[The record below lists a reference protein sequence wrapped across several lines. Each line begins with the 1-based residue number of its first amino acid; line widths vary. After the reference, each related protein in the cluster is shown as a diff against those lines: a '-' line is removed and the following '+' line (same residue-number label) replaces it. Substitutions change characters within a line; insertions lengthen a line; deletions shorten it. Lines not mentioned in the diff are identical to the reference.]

1 MAIPIL
7 NHLDLRNVSE
17 LQNAT
22 LHTTTRASASHKAGK
37 IIYES
42 AAVYVSDGTAW
53 FDLSGDIK
61 QVKVIGDSGNYDVT
75 NGNFVLTIAGATGIT
90 TSVSSSTISIDLDD
104 TSTDMTATNSGVYGS
119 ATAIP
124 VITVDRQGRLTAAST
139 ESIATALTVDG
150 DSGAQNVDLLTDDL
164 QIIGTTNEIETA
176 VTKPA
181 SPGTDV
187 RVKIG
192 LPSDV
197 TIGQDLTVTRHLD
210 VDGTANLDVVD
221 IDGAVD
227 MASTLALAG
236 NADFNGDLDVDGTT
250 NLDAVDIDG
259 NVQIDGTLSVGVNDT
274 GYDVKFFGDTASKY
288 LLWDASAD
296 KLIATG
302 EIEAGSLDISGNADI
317 DGTLDVDGVDVDGTL
332 VVDGT
337 NISLDSTST
346 LNIDNSNTTN
356 GITIGTAT
364 SGVPVSIG
372 HTTSEVTINDNL
384 VVTGNFTVA
393 GTQTTLNETVKVV
406 ENNTIEFEGTTA
418 DDAHQIKLSGGDP
431 TADRTVTLPDNS
443 GTIALT
449 TDITA
454 RQFTTT
460 IGNASVTTI
469 NLLNSGASAPHKNHG
484 LGADSTQFMIQLIE
498 VSTGLTVMADVAR
511 GSSGAIAIT
520 FASAPAA
527 NAIRVLIT
535 KIG

>member
-42 AAVYVSDGTAW
+42 AAVYVSDGSAW

-61 QVKVIGDSGNYDVT
+61 QVKVIGDTGNYDVT

-104 TSTDMTATNSGVYGS
+104 TAVTPNSYGS

-124 VITVDRQGRLTAAST
+124 TFTVDQQGRLTAAGS
-139 ESIATALTVDG
+139 ENIATALTIDDASSTQDV
-150 DSGAQNVDLLTDDL
+150 NLLTDDL
-164 QIIGTTNEIETA
+164 QFLAASANEITTA
-176 VTKPA
+176 VTKV
-181 SPGTDV
+181 GTDV
-187 RVKIG
+187 KVTIG

-210 VDGTANLDVVD
+210 VDGTSNLDVVD

-227 MASTLALAG
+227 MASTLTLSG
-236 NADFNGDLDVDGTT
+236 NADFGGDLDVDGTT
-250 NLDAVDIDG
+250 NLDNTDI
-259 NVQIDGTLSVGVNDT
+259 
-274 GYDVKFFGDTASKY
+274 
-288 LLWDASAD
+288 
-296 KLIATG
+296 
-302 EIEAGSLDISGNADI
+302 
-317 DGTLDVDGVDVDGTL
+317 DGTL

-346 LNIDNSNTTN
+346 LNIDNSDTTN

-364 SGVPVSIG
+364 SGVPITIG
-372 HTTSEVTINDNL
+372 HTTSEVTVGDNL
-384 VVTGNFTVA
+384 TVNGNFTVV

-418 DDAHQIKLSGGDP
+418 DAHEIKLTGGEP
-431 TADRTVTLPDNS
+431 TADRVVALPDNS

-454 RQFTTT
+454 RQFSTL
-460 IGNASVTTI
+460 IGDASATTI

-511 GSSGAIAIT
+511 GTSGAIAIT

>member
-7 NHLDLRNVSE
+7 NHLDLRSVSE
-17 LQNAT
+17 LQNAI
-22 LHTTTRASASHKAGK
+22 LHKTTEGSASNVEGK
-37 IIYES
+37 IIYDTGTDSPKVYNGS
-42 AAVYVSDGTAW
+42 AW
-53 FDLSGDIK
+53 IDLGGDIR

-75 NGNFVLTIAGATGIT
+75 SGNFVLTIAGATGIT

-104 TSTDMTATNSGVYGS
+104 TAVTPNSYGS

-124 VITVDRQGRLTAAST
+124 TFTVDQQGRLTAAGS

-150 DSGAQNVDLLTDDL
+150 DSGAANVDLLTDDL
-164 QIIGTTNEIETA
+164 RIIGTSNEIETA
-176 VTKPA
+176 SSK
-181 SPGTDV
+181 SGTDV
-187 RVKIG
+187 SLQIG

-197 TIGQDLTVTRHLD
+197 TIGNNLTVT
-210 VDGTANLDVVD
+210 T
-221 IDGAVD
+221 
-227 MASTLALAG
+227 
-236 NADFNGDLDVDGTT
+236 DL
-250 NLDAVDIDG
+250 
-259 NVQIDGTLSVGVNDT
+259 S
-274 GYDVKFFGDTASKY
+274 
-288 LLWDASAD
+288 
-296 KLIATG
+296 
-302 EIEAGSLDISGNADI
+302 
-317 DGTLDVDGVDVDGTL
+317 VDGVSNLDNTDIDGTL

-337 NISLDSTST
+337 NISLDSTTT
-346 LNIDNSNTTN
+346 LNIDNSNTSN

-372 HTTSEVTINDNL
+372 HTTSEVTVNDNL
-384 VVTGNFTVA
+384 TVTGNFTVV

-418 DDAHQIKLSGGDP
+418 DAHEIKLTGGEP
-431 TADRTVTLPDNS
+431 TADRVVALPDNS

-460 IGNASVTTI
+460 IGNASATTI

-498 VSTGLTVMADVAR
+498 VSTGLTVMTDVAR

-520 FASAPAA
+520 FSSAPAA

>member
-42 AAVYVSDGTAW
+42 AAVYVSDGSAW

-192 LPSDV
+192 LPNNV
-197 TIGQDLTVTRHLD
+197 TIGNNLTVTTDLS
-210 VDGTANLDVVD
+210 VDG
-221 IDGAVD
+221 I
-227 MASTLALAG
+227 S
-236 NADFNGDLDVDGTT
+236 

-372 HTTSEVTINDNL
+372 HTTSQVTVNDNL
-384 VVTGNFTVA
+384 TVTGNLIVT
-393 GTQTTLNETVKVV
+393 GTTITKNETVKIV
-406 ENNTIEFEGTTA
+406 ENNTIEFEGTTD
-418 DDAHQIKLSGGDP
+418 DDAHQIKLSGGEP
-431 TADRTVTLPDNS
+431 TADRVVTLPDNT

-460 IGNASVTTI
+460 IGNASAVTI

>member
-7 NHLDLRNVSE
+7 NHLDLRSVSE
-17 LQNAT
+17 LQNAI
-22 LHTTTRASASHKAGK
+22 LHKTTTSSASDIEGK
-37 IIYES
+37 IIYDTGTNSPKVYDGS
-42 AAVYVSDGTAW
+42 AW
-53 FDLSGDIK
+53 IDLGGDIR
-61 QVKVIGDSGNYDVT
+61 QVKVMADDSNSYDVT
-75 NGNFVLTIAGATGIT
+75 IGNFALTISGDTGIST
-90 TSVSSSTISIDLDD
+90 TLSSSTLEIDLDD
-104 TSTDMTATNSGVYGS
+104 TAVTAGDYGS
-119 ATAIP
+119 STAIP
-124 VITVDRQGRLTAAST
+124 TFSVDAQGRLTAAGT
-139 ESIATALTVDG
+139 ATVATALTVDG
-150 DSGAQNVDLLTDDL
+150 DSGAQDVDLLTDDL

-259 NVQIDGTLSVGVNDT
+259 DVQIDGTLSVGVVDT
-274 GYDVKFFGDTASKY
+274 GYDVKFFGATYAKY

-296 KLIATG
+296 KVIATG
-302 EIEAGSLDISGNADI
+302 EIKAVSLDISGNI
-317 DGTLDVDGVDVDGTL
+317 DVDGTSNLDNTDIDGTL

-337 NISLDSTST
+337 NISLDSTTT

-364 SGVPVSIG
+364 SGVPISIG

-406 ENNTIEFEGTTA
+406 ENNTIEFEGTT
-418 DDAHQIKLSGGDP
+418 DNEHEIKLTGGDP
-431 TADRTVTLPDNS
+431 TADRTVALPDNS
-443 GTIALT
+443 GTIALI

-460 IGNASVTTI
+460 IGDASATTI

-498 VSTGLTVMADVAR
+498 VSTGLTVMSDVAR
-511 GSSGAIAIT
+511 GTSGAIAIT

>member
-42 AAVYVSDGTAW
+42 AAVYVSDGSAW

-61 QVKVIGDSGNYDVT
+61 QVKVIGDTGNYDVT

-104 TSTDMTATNSGVYGS
+104 TAVTPNSYGS

-124 VITVDRQGRLTAAST
+124 TFTVDQQGRLTAAGS
-139 ESIATALTVDG
+139 ESIATALTID
-150 DSGAQNVDLLTDDL
+150 DASSTQNVDLLTDDL
-164 QIIGTTNEIETA
+164 QFLAASANEITTA
-176 VTKPA
+176 VTKV
-181 SPGTDV
+181 GTDV
-187 RVKIG
+187 KVTIG
-192 LPSDV
+192 LPDDV
-197 TIGQDLTVTRHLD
+197 TIGNNLTVTTDLD

-227 MASTLALAG
+227 MASTLTLSG
-236 NADFNGDLDVDGTT
+236 NADFGGDLDVDGTT
-250 NLDAVDIDG
+250 NLDSTDI
-259 NVQIDGTLSVGVNDT
+259 
-274 GYDVKFFGDTASKY
+274 
-288 LLWDASAD
+288 
-296 KLIATG
+296 
-302 EIEAGSLDISGNADI
+302 
-317 DGTLDVDGVDVDGTL
+317 DGTL

-356 GITIGTAT
+356 GVTIGTAT
-364 SGVPVSIG
+364 SGVPITIG
-372 HTTSEVTINDNL
+372 HTTSEVTVGDNL
-384 VVTGNFTVA
+384 TVNGNFTVV

-418 DDAHQIKLSGGDP
+418 DAHEIKLTGGEP
-431 TADRTVTLPDNS
+431 TADRVVALPDNS

-454 RQFTTT
+454 RQFSTL
-460 IGNASVTTI
+460 IGNASAATI
-469 NLLNSGASAPHKNHG
+469 NILNSGASAPHKNHG
-484 LGADSTQFMIQLIE
+484 LGADSTSFMIQLIE
-498 VSTGLTVMADVAR
+498 VSSGLTVMADVAR
-511 GSSGAIAIT
+511 GTSGAIAIT
-520 FASAPAA
+520 FASAPAS

>member
-42 AAVYVSDGTAW
+42 AAVYVSDGSAW

-61 QVKVIGDSGNYDVT
+61 QVKVIGDTGNYDVT

-139 ESIATALTVDG
+139 ASITTTLTIDDASATQDVSLA
-150 DSGAQNVDLLTDDL
+150 TDDL
-164 QIIGTTNEIETA
+164 QFLSASANEITTA
-176 VTKPA
+176 VTKD
-181 SPGTDV
+181 GTDV
-187 RVKIG
+187 KVTIG
-192 LPSDV
+192 LPDNV
-197 TIGQDLTVTRHLD
+197 TIGNNLTVTTDLD

-227 MASTLALAG
+227 MASTLTLSG
-236 NADFNGDLDVDGTT
+236 NADFGGDLDVDGTT
-250 NLDAVDIDG
+250 NLDSTDI
-259 NVQIDGTLSVGVNDT
+259 
-274 GYDVKFFGDTASKY
+274 
-288 LLWDASAD
+288 
-296 KLIATG
+296 
-302 EIEAGSLDISGNADI
+302 
-317 DGTLDVDGVDVDGTL
+317 DGTL

-356 GITIGTAT
+356 GVTIGTAT
-364 SGVPVSIG
+364 SGVPITIG
-372 HTTSEVTINDNL
+372 HTTSEVTVGDNL
-384 VVTGNFTVA
+384 TVNGNFTVV

-418 DDAHQIKLSGGDP
+418 DAHEIKLTGGEP
-431 TADRTVTLPDNS
+431 TADRVVALPDNS

-454 RQFTTT
+454 RQFSTL
-460 IGNASVTTI
+460 IGDASATTI
-469 NLLNSGASAPHKNHG
+469 NILNSGASAPHKNHG

-498 VSTGLTVMADVAR
+498 VDTGATIMADVVR
-511 GSSGAIAIT
+511 GTSGAIAIT

-527 NAIRVLIT
+527 NKMRVLIN

>member
-7 NHLDLRNVSE
+7 NHLDLRSVSE
-17 LQNAT
+17 LQNAI
-22 LHTTTRASASHKAGK
+22 LHKTTTSSASDIEGK
-37 IIYES
+37 IIYDTGTNSPKVYDGS
-42 AAVYVSDGTAW
+42 AW
-53 FDLSGDIK
+53 IDLGGDIR
-61 QVKVIGDSGNYDVT
+61 QVKVTADDSNSYDVT
-75 NGNFVLTIAGATGIT
+75 SGNFDFTISGDTGIST
-90 TSVSSSTISIDLDD
+90 TLSSSTLEIDLDD
-104 TSTDMTATNSGVYGS
+104 TAVTAGDYGS
-119 ATAIP
+119 STAIP
-124 VITVDRQGRLTAAST
+124 TFSVDAQGRLTAAGT
-139 ESIATALTVDG
+139 ATVATALTVDG
-150 DSGAQNVDLLTDDL
+150 DSGAQDVDLLTDDL

-197 TIGQDLTVTRHLD
+197 TIGQDLTVTR
-210 VDGTANLDVVD
+210 N
-221 IDGAVD
+221 
-227 MASTLALAG
+227 
-236 NADFNGDLDVDGTT
+236 LDVDGTT

-259 NVQIDGTLSVGVNDT
+259 NVQIDGTLSVGVDDT
-274 GYDVKFFGDTASKY
+274 GYDVKFFGATSTKY

-302 EIEAGSLDISGNADI
+302 EIKAGSLDISGDI
-317 DGTLDVDGVDVDGTL
+317 DVDGTSNLDNTDIDGTL

-337 NISLDSTST
+337 NISLDSTTT
-346 LNIDNSNTTN
+346 LNIDNTNTTN

-364 SGVPVSIG
+364 SGVPISIG

-406 ENNTIEFEGTTA
+406 ENNTIEFEGVTA
-418 DDAHQIKLSGGDP
+418 NDHEIKLTGGDP
-431 TADRTVTLPDNS
+431 TADRTVALPDNS

-460 IGNASVTTI
+460 IGNASATTI

-484 LGADSTQFMIQLIE
+484 LGADSTQFMIQLVE
-498 VSTGLTVMADVAR
+498 VDSGATVIADVVR
-511 GSSGAIAIT
+511 GASGAIAIT
-520 FASAPAA
+520 FATAPAA
-527 NAIRVLIT
+527 NKMRVLIN

>member
-7 NHLDLRNVSE
+7 NHLDLRSVSE
-17 LQNAT
+17 LQNAI
-22 LHTTTRASASHKAGK
+22 LHKTTEGSASNVEGK
-37 IIYES
+37 IIYDTGTDS
-42 AAVYVSDGTAW
+42 PKVYNGSSW
-53 FDLSGDIK
+53 IDLGGDIR
-61 QVKVIGDSGNYDVT
+61 QVKVTADDGNSYDVT
-75 NGNFVLTIAGATGIT
+75 SGNFDLVISGDTGIST
-90 TSVSSSTISIDLDD
+90 TYSIPSGGDPTLEIDLDD
-104 TSTDMTATNSGVYGS
+104 TAVTPNSYGS

-124 VITVDRQGRLTAAST
+124 TFTVDQQGRLTAAGS
-139 ESIATALTVDG
+139 ESIATALTIDDASATQDV
-150 DSGAQNVDLLTDDL
+150 NLLTDDL
-164 QIIGTTNEIETA
+164 QFLAASANEITTA
-176 VTKPA
+176 VTKV
-181 SPGTDV
+181 GTDV
-187 RVKIG
+187 KVTIG
-192 LPSDV
+192 LPDDV
-197 TIGQDLTVTRHLD
+197 TIGNNLTVT
-210 VDGTANLDVVD
+210 T
-221 IDGAVD
+221 
-227 MASTLALAG
+227 
-236 NADFNGDLDVDGTT
+236 DL
-250 NLDAVDIDG
+250 
-259 NVQIDGTLSVGVNDT
+259 S
-274 GYDVKFFGDTASKY
+274 
-288 LLWDASAD
+288 
-296 KLIATG
+296 
-302 EIEAGSLDISGNADI
+302 
-317 DGTLDVDGVDVDGTL
+317 VDGVSNLDNTDIDGTL

-346 LNIDNSNTTN
+346 LNIDNSNTSN

-372 HTTSEVTINDNL
+372 HTTSEVTVNDNL
-384 VVTGNFTVA
+384 TVTGNFTVV

-418 DDAHQIKLSGGDP
+418 NDFEIKLTGGDP
-431 TADRTVTLPDNS
+431 TADRTVALPDNS

-460 IGNASVTTI
+460 IGNASATTI

>member
-7 NHLDLRNVSE
+7 NHLDLRSVSE
-17 LQNAT
+17 LQNAI
-22 LHTTTRASASHKAGK
+22 LHKTTEGSASNVEGK
-37 IIYES
+37 IIYDTGTDS
-42 AAVYVSDGTAW
+42 PKVYNGSTW
-53 FDLSGDIK
+53 IDLGGDIR

-75 NGNFVLTIAGATGIT
+75 NGNFVLTIAGDTGIT
-90 TSVSSSTISIDLDD
+90 TSVSSSTLSIDLDD
-104 TSTDMTATNSGVYGS
+104 TAVTAGSYGS
-119 ATAIP
+119 STAIP
-124 VITVDRQGRLTAAST
+124 TFTVDAQGRLTAAGT
-139 ESIATALTVDG
+139 ATVATALTVDG

-164 QIIGTTNEIETA
+164 QILGTANEIETA
-176 VTKPA
+176 VTKPDVGG

-187 RVKIG
+187 KVVIG

-210 VDGTANLDVVD
+210 VDGT
-221 IDGAVD
+221 
-227 MASTLALAG
+227 S
-236 NADFNGDLDVDGTT
+236 

-259 NVQIDGTLSVGVNDT
+259 NVQIDGTLSVGVDDT
-274 GYDVKFFGDTASKY
+274 GYDVKFFGATASKY

-302 EIEAGSLDISGNADI
+302 EIEAGSLDISGDADI
-317 DGTLDVDGVDVDGTL
+317 DGTLYADGIDVDGTL
-332 VVDGT
+332 VVDGS

-356 GITIGTAT
+356 GIKIGLAT
-364 SGVPVSIG
+364 SGVPIKIG
-372 HTTSEVTINDNL
+372 HDTSEVTVGDNL
-384 VVTGNFTVA
+384 TVKGNLTVD
-393 GTQTTLNETVKVV
+393 GTTTTVNETVKIV

-418 DDAHQIKLSGGDP
+418 DDAYQIKLSGGDP

-460 IGNASVTTI
+460 IGNASAVTI

-498 VSTGLTVMADVAR
+498 VSSGLTVMADVAR
-511 GSSGAIAIT
+511 GSSGAVAIT
-520 FASAPAA
+520 FSSAPAA

>member
-42 AAVYVSDGTAW
+42 AAVYVSDGSAW

-61 QVKVIGDSGNYDVT
+61 QVKVTADDGNSYDVT
-75 NGNFVLTIAGATGIT
+75 NGNFDFTISGDTGIST
-90 TSVSSSTISIDLDD
+90 TLTSSTLEIDLDD
-104 TSTDMTATNSGVYGS
+104 TAVTPNSYGS

-124 VITVDRQGRLTAAST
+124 TFTVDQQGRLTAAGS
-139 ESIATALTVDG
+139 ESIATALTID
-150 DSGAQNVDLLTDDL
+150 DASSTQNVDLLTDDL
-164 QIIGTTNEIETA
+164 QFLAASANEITTA
-176 VTKPA
+176 VTKV
-181 SPGTDV
+181 GTDV
-187 RVKIG
+187 KVTIG
-192 LPSDV
+192 LPDDV
-197 TIGQDLTVTRHLD
+197 TIGNNLTVTTDLD
-210 VDGTANLDVVD
+210 VDGIANLDVVD

-227 MASTLALAG
+227 MASTLTLSG
-236 NADFNGDLDVDGTT
+236 NADFGGDLDVDGTT
-250 NLDAVDIDG
+250 NLDSTDI
-259 NVQIDGTLSVGVNDT
+259 
-274 GYDVKFFGDTASKY
+274 
-288 LLWDASAD
+288 
-296 KLIATG
+296 
-302 EIEAGSLDISGNADI
+302 
-317 DGTLDVDGVDVDGTL
+317 DGTL

-364 SGVPVSIG
+364 SGVPITIG
-372 HTTSEVTINDNL
+372 HTTSEVTVGDNL
-384 VVTGNFTVA
+384 TVNGNFTVV

-406 ENNTIEFEGTTA
+406 ENNTIEFEGTT
-418 DDAHQIKLSGGDP
+418 DDAHEIKLTGGEP
-431 TADRTVTLPDNS
+431 TADRVVALPDNS

-454 RQFTTT
+454 RQFSTL
-460 IGNASVTTI
+460 IGDASATTI
-469 NLLNSGASAPHKNHG
+469 NILNSGASAPHKNHG
-484 LGADSTQFMIQLIE
+484 LGADSTQFMIQLVE
-498 VSTGLTVMADVAR
+498 VDTGATVMADVAR
-511 GSSGAIAIT
+511 GTSGAIAIT

-527 NAIRVLIT
+527 NKMRVLIN

>member
-7 NHLDLRNVSE
+7 NHLDLRSVSE
-17 LQNAT
+17 LQNAI
-22 LHTTTRASASHKAGK
+22 LHKTTEGSASNVEGK
-37 IIYES
+37 IIYDTGTDSPKVYNGS
-42 AAVYVSDGTAW
+42 AW
-53 FDLSGDIK
+53 IDLGGDIR

-75 NGNFVLTIAGATGIT
+75 SGNFILTIAGATGIT

-104 TSTDMTATNSGVYGS
+104 TAVTPNSYGS

-124 VITVDRQGRLTAAST
+124 TFTVDQQGRLTAAGS

-150 DSGAQNVDLLTDDL
+150 DSGAANVDLLTDDL
-164 QIIGTTNEIETA
+164 RIIGTSNEIETA
-176 VTKPA
+176 SSK
-181 SPGTDV
+181 SGTDV
-187 RVKIG
+187 SLQIG
-192 LPSDV
+192 LPNDV
-197 TIGQDLTVTRHLD
+197 TIGNNLTVT
-210 VDGTANLDVVD
+210 T
-221 IDGAVD
+221 
-227 MASTLALAG
+227 
-236 NADFNGDLDVDGTT
+236 DL
-250 NLDAVDIDG
+250 
-259 NVQIDGTLSVGVNDT
+259 S
-274 GYDVKFFGDTASKY
+274 
-288 LLWDASAD
+288 
-296 KLIATG
+296 
-302 EIEAGSLDISGNADI
+302 
-317 DGTLDVDGVDVDGTL
+317 VDGVSNLDNTDIDGTL

-337 NISLDSTST
+337 NISLDSTTT
-346 LNIDNSNTTN
+346 LNIDNSNTSN

-384 VVTGNFTVA
+384 TVTGNFTVV

-418 DDAHQIKLSGGDP
+418 DAHEIKLTGGEP
-431 TADRTVTLPDNS
+431 TADRVVALPDNS

-460 IGNASVTTI
+460 IGNASATTI

-498 VSTGLTVMADVAR
+498 VSTGLTVMTDVAR

-520 FASAPAA
+520 FSSAPAA

>member
-7 NHLDLRNVSE
+7 NHLDLRSVSE
-17 LQNAT
+17 LQNAI
-22 LHTTTRASASHKAGK
+22 LHKTTEGSASNVEGK
-37 IIYES
+37 IIYDTGTDSPKVYNGS
-42 AAVYVSDGTAW
+42 AW
-53 FDLSGDIK
+53 IDLGGDIR

-75 NGNFVLTIAGATGIT
+75 SGNFVLTIAGDTGIT

-104 TSTDMTATNSGVYGS
+104 TAVTPNSYGS

-124 VITVDRQGRLTAAST
+124 TFTVDQQGRLTAAGS

-150 DSGAQNVDLLTDDL
+150 DTGAANVDLLTDDL
-164 QIIGTTNEIETA
+164 RIIGTSNEIETA
-176 VTKPA
+176 SSK
-181 SPGTDV
+181 SGTDV
-187 RVKIG
+187 SLQIG
-192 LPSDV
+192 LPNDV
-197 TIGQDLTVTRHLD
+197 TIGNNLTVT
-210 VDGTANLDVVD
+210 T
-221 IDGAVD
+221 
-227 MASTLALAG
+227 
-236 NADFNGDLDVDGTT
+236 DL
-250 NLDAVDIDG
+250 
-259 NVQIDGTLSVGVNDT
+259 S
-274 GYDVKFFGDTASKY
+274 
-288 LLWDASAD
+288 
-296 KLIATG
+296 
-302 EIEAGSLDISGNADI
+302 
-317 DGTLDVDGVDVDGTL
+317 VDGVSNLDNTDIDGTL

-346 LNIDNSNTTN
+346 LNIDNSDTTN

-364 SGVPVSIG
+364 SGVPITIG
-372 HTTSEVTINDNL
+372 HSTSEVTVGDNL
-384 VVTGNFTVA
+384 TVNGNFTVV

-418 DDAHQIKLSGGDP
+418 DAHEIKLTGGEP
-431 TADRTVTLPDNS
+431 TADRVVALPDNS

-454 RQFTTT
+454 RQFTTL
-460 IGNASVTTI
+460 IGNASATTI

-511 GSSGAIAIT
+511 GTSGAVAIT

-527 NAIRVLIT
+527 NAMRVLIT

>member
-7 NHLDLRNVSE
+7 NHLDLRSVSE
-17 LQNAT
+17 LQNAI
-22 LHTTTRASASHKAGK
+22 LHKTTEGSASNVEGK
-37 IIYES
+37 IIYDTGTDS
-42 AAVYVSDGTAW
+42 PKVYNGSSW
-53 FDLSGDIK
+53 IDLGGDIR

-75 NGNFVLTIAGATGIT
+75 SGNFVLTIAGDTGIT
-90 TSVSSSTISIDLDD
+90 TSISSSTLSIDLDD

-150 DSGAQNVDLLTDDL
+150 DTGAQNVDLLTDDL
-164 QIIGTTNEIETA
+164 QIIGTSNEIETA

-187 RVKIG
+187 KVQIG
-192 LPSDV
+192 LPNNV
-197 TIGQDLTVTRHLD
+197 TIGNNLTVT
-210 VDGTANLDVVD
+210 
-221 IDGAVD
+221 
-227 MASTLALAG
+227 
-236 NADFNGDLDVDGTT
+236 T
-250 NLDAVDIDG
+250 NL
-259 NVQIDGTLSVGVNDT
+259 S
-274 GYDVKFFGDTASKY
+274 
-288 LLWDASAD
+288 
-296 KLIATG
+296 
-302 EIEAGSLDISGNADI
+302 
-317 DGTLDVDGVDVDGTL
+317 VDGVSNLDNTDIDGTL
-332 VVDGT
+332 VVDGS

-346 LNIDNSNTTN
+346 LNIDNSDTSN

-372 HTTSEVTINDNL
+372 HTTSEVTVNDNL
-384 VVTGNFTVA
+384 TVTGNFTVV

-418 DDAHQIKLSGGDP
+418 DAHEIKLTGGEP
-431 TADRTVTLPDNS
+431 TADRVVALPDNS

-460 IGNASVTTI
+460 IGNASATTI

-520 FASAPAA
+520 FSSAPAA

>member
-61 QVKVIGDSGNYDVT
+61 QVKVTADDGNNYDVT
-75 NGNFVLTIAGATGIT
+75 NGNFTLTISGDTGIST
-90 TSVSSSTISIDLDD
+90 TLSGSTLEIDLND
-104 TSTDMTATNSGVYGS
+104 TAVTPNSYGS

-124 VITVDRQGRLTAAST
+124 TFTVDQQGRLTAAGT

-150 DSGAQNVDLLTDDL
+150 DSTTTADVDLLTDDL
-164 QIIGTTNEIETA
+164 RIIGTSNEIETA
-176 VTKPA
+176 A
-181 SPGTDV
+181 SKSGTDV
-187 RVKIG
+187 SLQIG
-192 LPSDV
+192 LPNDV
-197 TIGQDLTVTRHLD
+197 TIANDLTVTNNLS
-210 VDGTANLDVVD
+210 VDG
-221 IDGAVD
+221 I
-227 MASTLALAG
+227 S
-236 NADFNGDLDVDGTT
+236 

-317 DGTLDVDGVDVDGTL
+317 DGTLYADGIDVDGTL
-332 VVDGT
+332 VVDGS

-346 LNIDNSNTTN
+346 LNIDNSDTTN

-364 SGVPVSIG
+364 SGVPITIG
-372 HTTSEVTINDNL
+372 HSTSEVTVGDNL
-384 VVTGNFTVA
+384 TVNGNFTVV

-418 DDAHQIKLSGGDP
+418 DAHEIKLTGGEP
-431 TADRTVTLPDNS
+431 TADRVVALPDNS

-460 IGNASVTTI
+460 IGNASATTI
-469 NLLNSGASAPHKNHG
+469 NILNSGASAPHKNHG

-511 GSSGAIAIT
+511 GTSGAIAIT
-520 FASAPAA
+520 FSSAPGA